1 MWQYKKF
8 RNQEFVPLIKFLVEM
23 YQPDIYVEVGVQK
36 AFTFNQISPL
46 VKEAFAVD
54 IVPMPN
60 VIRAF
65 NVCIC
70 QKASLEFAEQWDRN
84 KQIDLLL
91 IDADHKRES
100 VLADFNALSP
110 FVTPGTGL
118 ILLHDTYPAAPN
130 MVKRGLCHSAWE
142 AAREIHSNNRKYK
155 NWEIVTLPGPYA
167 GLSIIRNATK
177 HLHWMEEK

>member
-91 IDADHKRES
+91 IDADHKKES

-118 ILLHDTYPAAPN
+118 ILLHDTYPSAEY
-130 MVKRGLCHSAWE
+130 MLGKGYCSDAWE
-142 AAREIHSNNRKYK
+142 VARLIHQHYK
-155 NWEIVTLPGPYA
+155 QWEIITLPGPYA